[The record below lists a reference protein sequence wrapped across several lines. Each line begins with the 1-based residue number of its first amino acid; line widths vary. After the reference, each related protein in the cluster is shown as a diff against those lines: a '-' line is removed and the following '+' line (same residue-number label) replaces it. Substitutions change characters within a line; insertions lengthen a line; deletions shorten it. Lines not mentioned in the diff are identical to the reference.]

1 MQILNLLQAF
11 FAWYEGCFSRDK
23 TYTWFKAA
31 VLGLLTND
39 DDHSGVTAI
48 VRSLALPGATYEKL
62 IRFFHSNAYDLQT
75 LNDRWIQFVSA
86 YAPIHVFN
94 DRVLLLGDGVKRSAE
109 GRFMPAVKRLHQE
122 SEDSSKGEYIFGHML
137 GGLGIVIGTNH
148 LVSCPICVT
157 IQDGL
162 KSTATWEG
170 SNHRSEIHEV
180 QTVQN
185 AYHAAQLIGRKSL
198 LALDRLFM
206 KKSVLEELDRL
217 NADGDLLHIVTRT
230 KDRCVAYEPLPPD
243 YKKQGRGAPRKKGE
257 TLHVEELFDSRKDD
271 FTTATVIQYNKEVEV
286 QYLCLDLLWGSGLYK
301 KLRFVLT
308 KTPEKGNAIF
318 VTTDLTMPPEK
329 VIEAYAHRFKI
340 ESMFRD
346 IKQDF
351 GSFSY
356 RFWTKST
363 PKLDRFSPSDA
374 PDPLSLVKEEK
385 QRKKILSCLKATE
398 TFILCSCMA
407 MGLTQ
412 IIATDPAIVEETRES
427 IYMRTYPPKGVAS
440 APSVREYLAKR
451 FFALLE
457 QDPGGSIKRLIRRV
471 RSAHP

>member
-1 MQILNLLQAF
+1 MLILNLLQAF

-31 VLGLLTND
+31 VLGLLTNN

-48 VRSLALPGATYEKL
+48 VRALALPSNAYEKL
-62 IRFFHSNAYDLQT
+62 IRFFHSDAYDLQT
-75 LNDRWIQFVSA
+75 LNDRWVQFVA
-86 YAPIHVFN
+86 TYAPVHTFN

-148 LVSCPICVT
+148 LVSCPICMT

-170 SNHRSEIHEV
+170 SDHRSEIHEV

-185 AYHAAQLIGRKSL
+185 AYHAATLIGHNSL
-198 LALDRLFM
+198 LVLDRLFM
-206 KKSVLEELDRL
+206 KQSVFEELDRL
-217 NADGDLLHIVTRT
+217 NAGGDLMHIVTRP
-230 KDRCVAYEPLPPD
+230 KDDCVAFEPLPPD
-243 YKKQGRGAPRKKGE
+243 YKQPRGRPRLKGDA
-257 TLHVEELFDSRKDD
+257 LKLMKLFDSRKDK
-271 FTTATVIQYNKEVEV
+271 FKAATVMEYGKEVEV
-286 QYLCLDLLWGSGLYK
+286 QYLCLNLLWHEQYYK
-301 KLRFVLT
+301 ELRFVLT
-308 KTPEKGNAIF
+308 KHPTKGNAIF

-351 GSFSY
+351 GGFCY
-356 RFWTKST
+356 RFWTKSA
-363 PKLDRFSPSDA
+363 PKLNRFATSDA
-374 PDPLSLVKEEK
+374 PDPLSLVVDEDRRE
-385 QRKKILSCLKATE
+385 KILSCVKATE
-398 TFILCSCMA
+398 TFVLCSCMA

-412 IIATDPAIVEETRES
+412 IMATDPAIVEETRAS
-427 IYMRTYPPKGVAS
+427 FYMRTYPPEGVAS
-440 APSVREYLAKR
+440 APAVRKYLAKR
-451 FFALLE
+451 FFALLDQE
-457 QDPGGSIKRLIRRV
+457 PGGAIRRLIRSV
-471 RSAHP
+471 RSLNA